1 MVALKNEQTVVEC
14 VLIECVRRYATPDA
28 RMFTVFDRDDRHF
41 LVMEEGWNGNKRI
54 HTAFVHIELQNGLVL
69 IQQDY
74 TNHGIA
80 NDLVSAGIPRENIV
94 LAYKPPAL
102 RTDVEYA
109 VA

>member
-1 MVALKNEQTVVEC
+1 MVTIKNDMSVVEC
-14 VLIECVRRYATPDA
+14 VLQECVRRYATPDA

-54 HTAFVHIELQNGLVL
+54 HTAFVHIERQEGQIL

-80 NDLVSAGIPRENIV
+80 NDLVAAGIPKENII

-102 RTDVEYA
+102 RSEVEYA
-109 VA
+109 AA